1 MVFGPE
7 FGTRFSITV
16 DTEEE
21 FVWGAGFSRTGHGLA
36 SVPALADGQRYFASA
51 GVKPLYYVDAPVLGC
66 DEAAAIFSGLV
77 ADNSADFGVHLH
89 PWVTP
94 PFVETV
100 TVTNSYAGNL
110 PESVERSKIRANCD
124 LMESNIGLRPIA
136 YRAGRYGI
144 GPNTLNILAQ
154 EGFRFDSSVRSLFD
168 YRDDG
173 GPDFRNETLHPHRVG
188 PMGTIVE
195 LPLTTLFT
203 GHGNRF
209 GRSLYRRLDATPT
222 VRGLLARAGLI
233 ERIPLTPEGVPADK
247 ACDAI
252 DIALDIGLPLLT
264 MSFHSPSLAPGHT
277 PYVRDA
283 ADLAAFYHWFDV
295 VLDHCAR
302 RGVSNASLADI
313 ANAADQSTSAISA
326 SAMLA

>member
-21 FVWGAGFSRTGHGLA
+21 FVWGAGFSRTGHGLV
-36 SVPALADGQRYFASA
+36 SVHALADGQRYFAAA
-51 GVKPLYYVDAPVLGC
+51 GVKPLYYVDAPVLGS
-66 DEAAAIFSGLV
+66 EHAAAIFSELV

-100 TVTNSYAGNL
+100 NAANSYAGNL
-110 PESVERSKIRANCD
+110 QESVERSKIRANSD
-124 LMESNIGLRPIA
+124 LMMENIGLRPIA

-154 EGFRFDSSVRSLFD
+154 EGFKFDSSVRSLFD

-173 GPDFRNETLHPHRVG
+173 GPDFRNATLHPQRVG
-188 PMGTIVE
+188 PRGDIIE

-203 GHGNRF
+203 GHGNRL
-209 GRSLYRRLDATPT
+209 GRTLYRRLDATPT

-247 ACDAI
+247 ACEAI
-252 DIALDIGLPLLT
+252 DIALEIGLPLLT

-277 PYVRDA
+277 PYVRNA
-283 ADLAAFYHWFDV
+283 ADLAAFYRWFDV

-302 RGVSNASLADI
+302 RGIGNASLDDI
-313 ANAADQSTSAISA
+313 AKAAGQTTDANSA

>member
-1 MVFGPE
+1 MVFGPD

-21 FVWGAGFSRTGHGLA
+21 FVWGAGFSRTGHSLA
-36 SVPALADGQRYFASA
+36 AVSALADGQRYFAAA
-51 GVKPLYYVDAPVLGC
+51 GVKPLYYVDVPVLGS
-66 DEAAAIFSGLV
+66 EYAAAIFAGLV
-77 ADNSADFGVHLH
+77 AEGTADFGVHLH

-94 PFVETV
+94 PFVESV
-100 TVTNSYAGNL
+100 NAANSYAGNL
-110 PESVERSKIRANCD
+110 AEAVERSKICANRD
-124 LMESNIGLRPIA
+124 LMEKSIGLRPIA

-144 GPNTLNILAQ
+144 GPNTLNILVE
-154 EGFRFDSSVRSLFD
+154 EGFTIDSSVRSLFD

-173 GPDFRNETLHPHRVG
+173 GPDFRNATLRPQRVG
-188 PMGTIVE
+188 PGGLITE

-203 GHGNRF
+203 GHGNRI
-209 GRSLYRRLDATPT
+209 GRSLYRRLDAMPT

-233 ERIPLTPEGVPADK
+233 ERIPLTPEGVPAGK

-252 DIALDIGLPLLT
+252 DVALDIGLPLLT

-277 PYVRDA
+277 PYVRSA
-283 ADLAAFYHWFDV
+283 SDLTAFYRWFDD

-302 RGVSNASLADI
+302 RGITNASLGDI
-313 ANAADQSTSAISA
+313 AKASADAAAAESAP
-326 SAMLA
+326 AMLA